1 MKLRDANLQVYEE
14 NSFTHPPSCILP
26 SFPQNASQLL
36 SKEAL
41 KVCEHISFREY
52 KWKVVLLVIY
62 LFNDDLSKSTFLML
76 NMAFNVLFRTVFVK

>member
-14 NSFTHPPSCILP
+14 NSFTHPPSRILP

-41 KVCEHISFREY
+41 KVCEHNFFQGI
-52 KWKVVLLVIY
+52 
-62 LFNDDLSKSTFLML
+62 
-76 NMAFNVLFRTVFVK
+76 